1 MIWEREKVM
10 SVIRYHQFFSVNE
23 LCSRSPPPP
32 LYSPLM
38 CQSAEEETLLFV
50 YAQFIMAVLLYKFT
64 SDIEIIEVSHDDL

>member
-1 MIWEREKVM
+1 M
-10 SVIRYHQFFSVNE
+10 NCA
-23 LCSRSPPPP
+23 LDPPPPP

-50 YAQFIMAVLLYKFT
+50 YAQFIMTVLLYKFT